1 MAGLIYG
8 LYNQHAPQDIID
20 YATAAAF
27 GKLQEF
33 GDATGQDELTV
44 SKVVESV

>member
-1 MAGLIYG
+1 LFQRKTKSFFLFIS
-8 LYNQHAPQDIID
+8 I
-20 YATAAAF
+20 AAAF
-27 GKLQEF
+27 GKLQEL